1 MTNPADLK
9 VCMIVHQYYYYDGR
23 VRAYAEALVKA
34 GAKVDVLCVS
44 APRHAAAPPLEG
56 LRVFTIPVSR
66 AYSGPG
72 SYVVEYALAL
82 LFYTIRLLALYTRQ
96 RYPIIHVHNMPDFL
110 IFAALIPRLLGAKLV
125 LDIHDPTP
133 EFTMSKY
140 SKPATSRLVRA
151 MCWQE
156 RLSARLAH
164 AIITANPIFKER
176 LVSRGLPPSAITVIG
191 NEVDTKIFDRQ
202 RYEHERLL
210 RDRRFVLIYAGT
222 IAPRYGLDVAVSAL
236 PLLVERI
243 PGIRLQIIGKQTTYS
258 EELSARAGQ
267 LGVLSHLELV
277 PAIPLDAVPRRL
289 AQADIGIYTAISDP
303 HMDVA
308 VPTKVLEYA
317 FMGLPVVA
325 SRLRVLEEGFSPK
338 ALLLFEPGRAEE
350 FAQHILALYEHPAR
364 RTQLVQEMDRTFVEA
379 QRRQQQ
385 QQSYFALLN
394 TLLSAQ
400 ETRLPVAVG
409 DRVDDAHR
417 RALDD

>member
-1 MTNPADLK
+1 MVNPADLK
-9 VCMIVHQYYYYDGR
+9 VAMIVHQYYYYDGR
-23 VRAYAEALVKA
+23 VRSYAETLAEA
-34 GAKVDVLCVS
+34 GARVDVLCVS
-44 APRHAAAPPLEG
+44 ARTRPAAPPPEG

-82 LFYTIRLLALYTRQ
+82 IFYTIRLLALYARN
-96 RYPIIHVHNMPDFL
+96 RYQVIHVHNMPDFL
-110 IFAALIPRLLGAKLV
+110 IFAAVIPRVLGAKLV

-140 SKPATSRLVRA
+140 SKPATSRLVRM
-151 MCWQE
+151 MCLQE

-164 AIITANPIFKER
+164 AIITANPVFKER

-191 NEVDTKIFDRQ
+191 NEVDTRLFDRQ
-202 RYEHERLL
+202 RYEQDRLL

-222 IAPRYGLDVAVSAL
+222 IAPRYGLDVAVNAL

-243 PGIRLQIIGKQTTYS
+243 PGIHLQIIGKQTAYS
-258 EELSARAGQ
+258 QELSARAEQ
-267 LGVLSHLELV
+267 LGVLHHLELV
-277 PAIPLDAVPRRL
+277 PAIPLDAVPRYL

-317 FMGLPVVA
+317 YMGLPVVA
-325 SRLRVLEEGFSPK
+325 SRLPVLEEGFSPT
-338 ALLLFEPGRAEE
+338 ALLLFEPGCVEE

-364 RTQLVQEMDRTFVEA
+364 RTQLVLEMDRTFV
-379 QRRQQQ
+379 QGQRQQQ
-385 QQSYFALLN
+385 RRLAYFTLLN
-394 TLLSAQ
+394 TLLSVQ
-400 ETRLPVAVG
+400 EDRLSPG
-409 DRVDDAHR
+409 MSNPVDDKHR
-417 RALDD
+417 RPVDD